1 MALQARLQQ
10 ICQLVIFKVTIT
22 DSLGC
27 TYERDLVVLQ
37 SITPLN
43 IDTIIKTDVA
53 CKGDSTGEITA
64 VVSGGFSTSIAVL
77 MLGNDTIAFQDN
89 ILDTVTFVNLSSNN
103 YDFYIFDTV
112 PGAFSFNFGCPE
124 QAQVFVEEPQDVLT
138 STVNLLDH
146 VICYGDSTGKAISTV
161 QGGQFPDIFA
171 WDNGDSTQINKS
183 LGRWQGVTF
192 TDANN
197 CTLRDI

>member
-1 MALQARLQQ
+1 
-10 ICQLVIFKVTIT
+10 
-22 DSLGC
+22 
-27 TYERDLVVLQ
+27 
-37 SITPLN
+37 
-43 IDTIIKTDVA
+43 
-53 CKGDSTGEITA
+53 
-64 VVSGGFSTSIAVL
+64 

-146 VICYGDSTGKAISTV
+146 VICYGDSTGKAISNV
-161 QGGQFPDIFA
+161 QGGQFPYIYA
-171 WDNGDSTQINKS
+171 WDNGDSTQINS
-183 LGRWQGVTF
+183 NLWAGWQGITF

-197 CTLRDI
+197 CTLRDSIEIINVNPEIQGFVSILQNVSCFNGCDGIAQLSQQGVYCNIIISGTMVKHILEVVLILLTTFAMEDMT